1 MQTSKEFSKGDL
13 FVGVQQILTS
23 KSVVVRVIN
32 RAGVPYS
39 IILEQ
44 QDNGKFVEMCSTE
57 TSEDYTGIKENEM
70 VSNYLKQYY
79 GGDIA

>member
-1 MQTSKEFSKGDL
+1 MQTSKEFLKGDL

-70 VSNYLKQYY
+70 VANYLKQYY

>member
-1 MQTSKEFSKGDL
+1 MQTSKEFLKGDL
-13 FVGVQQILTS
+13 FVGVQQILTN
-23 KSVVVRVIN
+23 KSVLVRVIN

-57 TSEDYTGIKENEM
+57 TSNDYTGIKENEM
-70 VSNYLKQYY
+70 VAYYLKQYY

>member
-1 MQTSKEFSKGDL
+1 MKTSKEFLKGDL